1 MLQGEGIHS
10 RLLWPDFHK
19 GVALAGL
26 AAPRNFRKLMLR
38 MCHPTLDRLI
48 MADKFL
54 AGKGYFH
61 SGNGIPSN
69 PRMQPQLLKLSPASA
84 LCGL

>member
-26 AAPRNFRKLMLR
+26 ATPRNFRKLMLR

-54 AGKGYFH
+54 AGK
-61 SGNGIPSN
+61 
-69 PRMQPQLLKLSPASA
+69 
-84 LCGL
+84 